1 MQFTAHKKTAVF
13 LLSSEIGSFYFNID
27 FTAQR

>member
-1 MQFTAHKKTAVF
+1 MQLIVQEKTAVF

-27 FTAQR
+27 FPAQL